1 MMVLHPKPL
10 KLVTTKTVNNQP
22 NINKMSS
29 WRPHRDFNASL
40 EEIQY
45 VHELTRKITWTKETF
60 HAYFKGIE
68 KLLLE
73 NFRDI
78 INTCYTNKTAM
89 PNGWI
94 EHTNRQWR
102 MLALIRDFHDHMCG
116 RDRKHYIRTDDCR
129 RFLSCVMR
137 GLSLKAFPKPVHR
150 MLSGENAPRKFIHP
164 QFVKFN
170 SNHSY

>member
-1 MMVLHPKPL
+1 MAVLHPKPL
-10 KLVTTKTVNNQP
+10 KLATTKRGNNQP

-29 WRPHRDFNASL
+29 WRPDFNASL
-40 EEIQY
+40 KEIDC
-45 VHELTRKITWTKETF
+45 VRKITRNNWTKETF
-60 HAYFKGIE
+60 HAFFKGIE
-68 KLLLE
+68 KSLLE
-73 NFRDI
+73 NFRDT
-78 INTCYTNKTAM
+78 INTCYTNKTTM

-129 RFLSCVMR
+129 RFLSCVVR
-137 GLSLKAFPKPVHR
+137 GLSLTAFPKPVHR
-150 MLSGENAPRKFIHP
+150 LLCGENAPRKFIHP